1 MELSA
6 ADYLQRAREHKRQ
19 LRYADAVQACDA
31 ALALDPTLATAY
43 LLRAETRFFSH
54 GNPYASVLPNLSV
67 AEQAII
73 AADVEQAVHFAANDI
88 TLLMECAEW
97 MVMLRGV
104 GKVARAIEI
113 YSHVITID
121 PTFCRVYLQRG
132 WVYQIEGRH
141 TEAIADFTEAIRIDP
156 TRPDGYAARGNV
168 YEAMRQRP
176 QAAADFRQALE
187 LGHTGYKTQWMK
199 DYVWRYSK

>member
-6 ADYLQRAREHKRQ
+6 ADYLKRAREHKRQ

-31 ALALDPTLATAY
+31 ALALEPTLAAAY

-54 GNPYASVLPNLSV
+54 GNPYASVMPNLSV
-67 AEQAII
+67 EEQAIVG
-73 AADVEQAVHFAANDI
+73 ADVEQTVHFAGNDI

-97 MVMLRGV
+97 MVMLRGL
-104 GKVARAIEI
+104 GKVSRAIEI
-113 YSHVITID
+113 YTHIIGLD
-121 PTFCRVYLQRG
+121 PTFCRAYLQRG
-132 WVYQIEGRH
+132 WVHKIEGRH
-141 TEAIADFTEAIRIDP
+141 TEAIADFTEAIRIEP
-156 TRPDGYAARGNV
+156 NQPAGYVARGNV

-187 LGHTGYKTQWMK
+187 LGHTGFYTQWMK
-199 DYVWRYSK
+199 DYVWRYGR